1 MATTEQTRFRL
12 VIRGATERAG
22 GALYGTAQV
31 YDGTELLY
39 ERDGNLSSPEH
50 LEQVATEVAQV
61 GLIDADAALQKAV
74 GEARAGI
81 DAGVVENPGSKLVNE
96 KFAGPAAWVISQ
108 LADDGRFIDC
118 SLGRFYFDGV
128 THVITR
134 VDGEDMRFLL
144 RTKFGLN
151 GTDRIANYIAEELVW
166 HTAVRGERVE
176 LRQFSHYEPGTNVLY
191 IHETAGELLKL
202 TADTVERVANGTDG
216 VMFMPSDMFEP
227 WSYTP
232 TDPDAWTLIDEII
245 EPISFITGEE
255 TPLTEI
261 EQGTMFLFWIVSMFF
276 RSDMP
281 TRPLALAVG
290 ATGSGKSV
298 MIRQV
303 GKILFG
309 PTFELDMM
317 NTEKEDDFWD
327 VLKGRPFVAWDN
339 LDTGTKW
346 LENALA
352 TVATGAQRSKR
363 KLYSDDTVLKH
374 RPDTF
379 LALTARTPRFRRPDV
394 SNRLL
399 IFHLAN
405 RQDNG
410 LPNSG
415 ERLLYE
421 RIDLGR
427 NRYMSEL
434 VDRVRLTLAVPRQD
448 PADSPLRIADFY
460 AVIYRIGLSV
470 DKADEVTAMAEKMR
484 GVQNDFAAEENV
496 LVLTVLAWLDG
507 SQDGLPNWNRHVP
520 ARQLLNEFRETA
532 DQNGYRLHLSNEVAL
547 GKQLIELK
555 EPMQD
560 RGVLMEKTRGRT
572 SLWRIWPE
580 SAENGRLIE

>member
-1 MATTEQTRFRL
+1 MAISDLPRFGL
-12 VIRGATERAG
+12 VVRGATERAG
-22 GALYGTAQV
+22 GALYGTVQV
-31 YDGTELLY
+31 FDGTDLLY
-39 ERDGNLSSPEH
+39 ERAGNLSSPEH
-50 LEQVATEVAQV
+50 LELVAEEAAQLGLV
-61 GLIDADAALQKAV
+61 GADAALQKAV

-108 LADDGRFIDC
+108 LAEEGRFIDC
-118 SLGRFYFDGV
+118 SLGRFYFDGE
-128 THVITR
+128 THVITP
-134 VDGEDMRFLL
+134 VDGEPMRFLL
-144 RTKFGLN
+144 RSKFGLN
-151 GTDRIANYIAEELVW
+151 GTDRIAGYIAEELVW
-166 HTAVRGERVE
+166 PTAIRGESVG

-191 IHETAGELLKL
+191 VHESAGEVLKL
-202 TADTVERVANGTDG
+202 TAEAVERVPNGTDG
-216 VMFMPSDMFEP
+216 VMFMPSDMFAP
-227 WSYTP
+227 WTYTP
-232 TDPDAWTLIDEII
+232 SVRKDWTLRDQII
-245 EPISFITGEE
+245 EPISFISGEE
-255 TPLTEI
+255 TPLTEE

-290 ATGSGKSV
+290 ETGSGKSV

-317 NTEKEDDFWD
+317 NTEREDDFWD
-327 VLKGRPFVAWDN
+327 VLKGRPFVGWDN

-363 KLYSDDTVLKH
+363 KLYSDDEVLKH

-394 SNRLL
+394 SSRLL

-405 RQDNG
+405 RQENG
-410 LPNSG
+410 LPNAG

-427 NRYMSEL
+427 DRYMSEL

-470 DKADEVTAMAEKMR
+470 DKADEVAEMAEKMR
-484 GVQNDFAAEENV
+484 GVQNDFAAEENI

-507 SQDGLPNWNRHVP
+507 EHDGRPNWSRTLP
-520 ARQLLNEFRETA
+520 SRTLLNELRETA
-532 DQNGYRLHLSNEVAL
+532 ERNGYRLHLSNEVAL
-547 GKQLIELK
+547 GKQLIELI
-555 EPMQD
+555 EPMRD
-560 RGVLMEKTRGRT
+560 RGVTMVKSRGRT
-572 SLWRIWPE
+572 SQWHIFPAGE
-580 SAENGRLIE
+580 SDGRML